1 MSLVFQDDS
10 VLQTFQGH
18 HQAELQIQV
27 FVELFVGAYTA
38 VILVLAVLLCLVMY
52 NINEIIHRN
61 FTIYE

>member
-1 MSLVFQDDS
+1 MSLVFQDDC
-10 VLQTFQGH
+10 VLQTFQVH

-27 FVELFVGAYTA
+27 LVKQFVGAYTA

-52 NINEIIHRN
+52 NINEIINRN